1 MYSTRAR
8 TGCHSAARGLPQR
21 PLLPCLSP
29 HTRHMPLLAH
39 SPAPQRT
46 AWRHL
51 TKASTNH
58 IWHTDMAG
66 PLQGAEA
73 ALKSMSVEQ
82 LKTLLVVATP
92 C

>member
-1 MYSTRAR
+1 
-8 TGCHSAARGLPQR
+8 
-21 PLLPCLSP
+21 
-29 HTRHMPLLAH
+29 
-39 SPAPQRT
+39 
-46 AWRHL
+46 
-51 TKASTNH
+51 
-58 IWHTDMAG
+58 MAG